1 MSSSY
6 RVSPHLPRYA
16 ESCAFLTGYALELAV
31 PGGGLRCRALLEMFW
46 STQHH
51 HNRID
56 SGAPARA
63 VRPRRYTMAGRLPP
77 FPLRSR
83 CLREIRRGGAENRF
97 AVVVTILWHRR
108 CMERFASDSGTDGTG

>member
-31 PGGGLRCRALLEMFW
+31 PGGGLRCRASLKCSGVRDAITTG
-46 STQHH
+46 ST
-51 HNRID
+51 
-56 SGAPARA
+56 PARPHGQCA
-63 VRPRRYTMAGRLPP
+63 RTDTPRPGRLPP

-83 CLREIRRGGAENRF
+83 CLREMRCGGAESRF